1 MTQKE
6 ITRKYGVDFG
16 VAALVEE
23 YLREI
28 GGVDETFL
36 PIAVNTVVTASET
49 HRDLLGDTPTLEEVK
64 SLYNG
69 LPTFVTSEYG
79 DKFLLGY
86 ISFLMMGRT
95 I

>member
-6 ITRKYGVDFG
+6 IARKYGVDFG

-23 YLREI
+23 YLRES
-28 GGVDETFL
+28 GEVDDTFL

-49 HRDLLGDTPTLEEVK
+49 HRNLLGDTPTIDEVE
-64 SLYNG
+64 SLYKG
-69 LPTFVTSEYG
+69 LPAFVTKEYG